1 MDLKKIVN
9 KGINDLSPYEPGKPI
24 EDLERELGIKN
35 AVKLASNENPVGPSP
50 KVLQSIENI
59 LKNTH
64 RYPDGNATK
73 LKEVIGKKFSVKPNQ
88 VTIGNG
94 SNDIIEFIAR
104 SFLGTDDSAI
114 YSEHAFAVYPLV
126 VKAVG
131 AEGIEVPA
139 KNFSHDLDA
148 MLDSIKSNTKII
160 FIANPNNPTGTYI
173 PKREVERLVN
183 NIPKNILLV
192 IDSAYSEFVDRPDY
206 TDGSEFVSANNNV
219 VMLRTFSKIYGMGG
233 LRLGWSYA
241 PDSVL
246 DILNRVRSP
255 FNVSYPAIVS
265 GIAALGDDEFLE
277 MSQEHNQ
284 KWLKW
289 TSDEIKSLGLTS
301 ADSVCNFVVV
311 DFPNNNNLKKTAENA
326 DIFLKSKGIIVRRMG
341 GYGLPDSLRITI
353 GLEKEMKY
361 LIESLKI
368 FMSK

>member
-1 MDLKKIVN
+1 M
-9 KGINDLSPYEPGKPI
+9 SYPKPI
-24 EDLERELGIKN
+24 TGLKNIAPYVGGESELKGFDKI
-35 AVKLASNENPVGPSP
+35 VKLASNEGAFGPSP
-50 KVLQSIENI
+50 KTLEA
-59 LKNTH
+59 LKLTAHDFH
-64 RYPDGNATK
+64 RYPDGDCTELRNILGEKNNINYKNIICGA
-73 LKEVIGKKFSVKPNQ
+73 
-88 VTIGNG
+88 G
-94 SNDIIEFIAR
+94 SDELINLLCRCYAGPGDEI
-104 SFLGTDDSAI
+104 L
-114 YSEHAFAVYPLV
+114 YSEHGFAMYPIYG
-126 VKAVG
+126 KTVG
-131 AEGIEVPA
+131 A
-139 KNFSHDLDA
+139 
-148 MLDSIKSNTKII
+148 SIVAAPENNRTVSVDGLLGLITQKTKII

-206 TDGSEFVSANNNV
+206 TDGAEFVSANNNV

-277 MSQEHNQ
+277 MSQKHNQ

-289 TSDEIKSLGLTS
+289 TSDEIKGLGLTS
-301 ADSVCNFVVV
+301 AESVCNFLVV
-311 DFPNNNNLKKTAENA
+311 DFPNNNDLKKTAENA